1 MAVTRRELPAA
12 GGAMPHV
19 RPGGADGEWDS
30 GLTAAP
36 GYERLARAGE
46 MGRLA
51 LAVPRVALTPPF
63 RWIPDCINETAI
75 ALRRCYLAALLAT
88 SAFAIGLSCDFFG
101 GIVRLLGT
109 ADRLGG
115 GVGIGFVR
123 EPGVWVSIMI
133 LAGVAGSSMCADL
146 GSRKIREELE
156 ALKVLGVEEM
166 RGLIVPR
173 VVAMTLVGPIL
184 GTFTVLIAWLSTYLA
199 VPLVY
204 HDSTVTLAGF
214 VATFKAFVS
223 PPDLINFVIKLT
235 CAGFLVGVV
244 CCYKG
249 IKSSG
254 GAEGV
259 GRAVNEAVLISF
271 FGVWMI
277 NILFNTVFLSLFPQ
291 VSILKG

>member
-1 MAVTRRELPAA
+1 MATTSGEL
-12 GGAMPHV
+12 
-19 RPGGADGEWDS
+19 RPGGSARGTTASSEWDS
-30 GLTAAP
+30 WLPSAP
-36 GYERLARAGE
+36 AYERVKRAGE

-51 LAVPRVALTPPF
+51 VAVVRGALTPPF
-63 RWIPDCINETAI
+63 WWIPECISETAV
-75 ALRRCYLAALLAT
+75 ALRRCYLAAMLAT
-88 SAFAIGLSCDFFG
+88 TAFAVGLSCDFFG

-115 GVGIGFVR
+115 GVSIGFVR

-146 GSRKIREELE
+146 GARKIRDELD

-166 RGLIVPR
+166 RGLIIPR

-184 GTFTVLIAWLSTYLA
+184 GTFTVFVAWLSTFIA

-204 HDSTVTLAGF
+204 HSSTVTLAGF

-223 PPDLINFVIKLT
+223 PTDLINFVVKLT

>member
-1 MAVTRRELPAA
+1 
-12 GGAMPHV
+12 
-19 RPGGADGEWDS
+19 
-30 GLTAAP
+30 
-36 GYERLARAGE
+36 

-51 LAVPRVALTPPF
+51 GRVLRTAVTPPY
-63 RWIPDCINETAI
+63 WWVPECINETSI
-75 ALRRCYLAALLAT
+75 ALRRCFIPALLAMT
-88 SAFAIGLSCDFFG
+88 AFGVGLACDFFG
-101 GIVRLLGT
+101 GIVRILGT

-115 GVGIGFVR
+115 GIGIGFLR
-123 EPGVWVSIMI
+123 EPGVWVGIMI

-146 GSRKIREELE
+146 GARKIRDELD
-156 ALKVLGVEEM
+156 ALKVLGVDEM

-173 VVAMTLVGPIL
+173 VMAMTLVGPLL
-184 GTFTVLIAWLSTYLA
+184 GTITVFVAWASTYLA
-199 VPLVY
+199 VPLAF
-204 HDSTVTLAGF
+204 HSSTVTPAAF

-223 PPDLINFVIKLT
+223 PLDLINFVLKLT

-244 CCYKG
+244 SAYKG
-249 IKSSG
+249 VNSSG

-277 NILFNTVFLSLFPQ
+277 NILFNTVFLSVFPQ